1 MNSSDEKMSYAV
13 KTEVSSE
20 TNEIL
25 SNQVGNT
32 FKIDVSNIKVEQS
45 EDCMEV
51 DVSKPNL
58 KQSVYGKVGNTE
70 VEDIKTVLEECI
82 EEDIKISNKSFD
94 DKKNITR
101 FKRKR
106 RVKPPKDEEEE
117 VEDNKAIV
125 EQFVQEDR
133 NIWDRDT
140 FVELE
145 RKKNVKIEDDVEA
158 ELPDEPSECDINDNE
173 NSRQNETNLKN
184 SMNGLEISETPG
196 EASEDQVESN
206 NLQVNEL
213 KCNIC
218 DYFAYRKVNLTN
230 HTHKFHMKKKN
241 VSIKDYNCSQ
251 CSYTTNQKFRFD
263 RHVNTVH
270 LEIKEHKCN
279 QCDFATNY
287 KYHLKIHVNSVHL
300 RMKNHRCGQ
309 CDYGTNRKIT
319 NVVNV
324 IMENT
329 KKKP

>member
-1 MNSSDEKMSYAV
+1 MNSSDEKMSSAV

-20 TNEIL
+20 TNEIP

-70 VEDIKTVLEECI
+70 VEDIETVLEECI
-82 EEDIKISNKSFD
+82 EEDRKISNKSFD

-101 FKRKR
+101 FKRKMR
-106 RVKPPKDEEEE
+106 LKPPKDEEEE

-145 RKKNVKIEDDVEA
+145 RKKEVKIEDDGEA
-158 ELPDEPSECDINDNE
+158 ELSDEPNETIVGDDE
-173 NSRQNETNLKN
+173 NSRQNESNLKD
-184 SMNGLEISETPG
+184 SRNGLDISKSPG
-196 EASEDQVESN
+196 EASKDQVEGN
-206 NLQVNEL
+206 NLLVNEL

-218 DYFAYRKVNLTN
+218 DYFARRKVNLTN
-230 HTHKFHMKKKN
+230 HMNKFHMKKKN
-241 VSIKDYNCSQ
+241 ASIKDYNCSH
-251 CSYTTNQKFRFD
+251 CAYTTNREYRF
-263 RHVNTVH
+263 N
-270 LEIKEHKCN
+270 EH
-279 QCDFATNY
+279 FER
-287 KYHLKIHVNSVHL
+287 LS
-300 RMKNHRCGQ
+300 
-309 CDYGTNRKIT
+309 
-319 NVVNV
+319 
-324 IMENT
+324 EW
-329 KKKP
+329 P